1 MLFYQMMNK
10 LLDRAEEFSAILALI
25 VSPNKS
31 SFLAPATLSGVCVI
45 ATLEDTCMSLDVP
58 VRSADAT
65 LQRVGAEAILHDH
78 RNGRAHVINNSAARI
93 WELID
98 GQANVEQIAGAF
110 AAIYAMPASEVY
122 DDVLA
127 ILATFRELRVL
138 D

>member
-1 MLFYQMMNK
+1 
-10 LLDRAEEFSAILALI
+10 
-25 VSPNKS
+25 
-31 SFLAPATLSGVCVI
+31 
-45 ATLEDTCMSLDVP
+45 MSVDIP

-65 LQRVGAEAILHDH
+65 LQRVGAEAILHDR

-93 WELID
+93 WELCD
-98 GQANVEQIAGAF
+98 GQANIEQIAGAF
-110 AAIYAMPASEVY
+110 AAAYAMSVSEVY

>member
-1 MLFYQMMNK
+1 M
-10 LLDRAEEFSAILALI
+10 
-25 VSPNKS
+25 
-31 SFLAPATLSGVCVI
+31 SGDI
-45 ATLEDTCMSLDVP
+45 PT
-58 VRSADAT
+58 RSADAT
-65 LQRVGAEAILHDH
+65 LQRVGTEAILYDR

-93 WELID
+93 WELCD

-110 AAIYAMPASEVY
+110 AAVYAMPAAEVY

>member
-1 MLFYQMMNK
+1 
-10 LLDRAEEFSAILALI
+10 
-25 VSPNKS
+25 
-31 SFLAPATLSGVCVI
+31 
-45 ATLEDTCMSLDVP
+45 MSLDIP
-58 VRSADAT
+58 VRNTDAT
-65 LQRVGAEAILHDH
+65 LQRVGAEAILHDR

-110 AAIYAMPASEVY
+110 AAVYAMPASEVY

>member
-1 MLFYQMMNK
+1 M
-10 LLDRAEEFSAILALI
+10 
-25 VSPNKS
+25 
-31 SFLAPATLSGVCVI
+31 SGDI
-45 ATLEDTCMSLDVP
+45 PT
-58 VRSADAT
+58 RSVDAT
-65 LQRVGAEAILHDH
+65 LQHVGSEAILYDR

-93 WELID
+93 WELCD

-110 AAIYAMPASEVY
+110 AASYAMPTSEVY

>member
-1 MLFYQMMNK
+1 M
-10 LLDRAEEFSAILALI
+10 
-25 VSPNKS
+25 
-31 SFLAPATLSGVCVI
+31 SGDI
-45 ATLEDTCMSLDVP
+45 PT
-58 VRSADAT
+58 RSADAT
-65 LQRVGAEAILHDH
+65 LQHVGSEAILYDR

-93 WELID
+93 WELCD

-110 AAIYAMPASEVY
+110 AAAYAMPASEVY